1 MTDNKHITPPE
12 NQFKNIHNIAP
23 KVRVDYVDLLKGI
36 TILWII
42 WIHAGSYDFG
52 NYRNPIFFFASG
64 IFFKLTDAKTFF
76 SKRVWTII
84 IPFLFFYISSI
95 PFRYIVDLW
104 DTRSF
109 EAFNWNRI
117 LDIFKIIDRSDY
129 LTLNVP
135 LWFLMT
141 LFMIQSFSFIVF
153 RLKKWIIF
161 VLALLSLLFFDEL
174 ESIPSLFMINNALA
188 WFGYFAIGYISG
200 KPLIKYL
207 NSLPRKVFVFLLSL
221 FILIGCIVFEQLE
234 IADWH
239 NLIGKTKLIV
249 FIVCFMTFFSFL
261 NGMKSLQFLRF
272 YGKNSLIVLGAHL
285 WILVPIQRLMFR
297 LLRIHHPLIG
307 LGMAIATAVLLV
319 PVIIWMNKHIPF
331 LVGKRKDVKT
341 STDSISIP
349 DLGKSE

>member
-1 MTDNKHITPPE
+1 M
-12 NQFKNIHNIAP
+12 
-23 KVRVDYVDLLKGI
+23 KGI

-117 LDIFKIIDRSDY
+117 LDIFKIVDRHDY
-129 LTLNVP
+129 LSLNVP

-153 RLKKWIIF
+153 RFNKWIIF
-161 VLALLSLLFFDEL
+161 VLALLSLLFFEEL
-174 ESIPSLFMINNALA
+174 SSIPSLFMINNALA
-188 WFGYFAIGYISG
+188 WFGYFAIGFLSG
-200 KPLIKYL
+200 KPIIKYL

-239 NLIGKTKLIV
+239 NLIGKTKSIV
-249 FIVCFMTFFSFL
+249 FIICFMTFFSFL

-272 YGKNSLIVLGAHL
+272 YGKNSLIILGAHL
-285 WILVPIQRLMFR
+285 WILLPIERLTFR
-297 LLRIHHPLIG
+297 LLRFHHPLIG
-307 LGMAIATAVLLV
+307 LGMAIATAILLI
-319 PVIIWMNKHIPF
+319 PVIKWMNRYIPF

-341 STDSISIP
+341 PTDSISISN
-349 DLGKSE
+349 LSKSE

>member
-1 MTDNKHITPPE
+1 M
-12 NQFKNIHNIAP
+12 
-23 KVRVDYVDLLKGI
+23 
-36 TILWII
+36 
-42 WIHAGSYDFG
+42 
-52 NYRNPIFFFASG
+52 
-64 IFFKLTDAKTFF
+64 
-76 SKRVWTII
+76 
-84 IPFLFFYISSI
+84 FFYIASI

-188 WFGYFAIGYISG
+188 WFGYFAIGYLSG

-239 NLIGKTKLIV
+239 NLIGKTKLIA
-249 FIVCFMTFFSFL
+249 FIICFMTFFSFL

-272 YGKNSLIVLGAHL
+272 FGKNSLIVLGAHL
-285 WILVPIQRLMFR
+285 WILIPIQVITYR
-297 LLRIHHPLIG
+297 LLRTFHPLIG
-307 LGMAIATAVLLV
+307 LGMAIATAILLV
-319 PVIIWMNKHIPF
+319 PVIIWMNRYIPF
-331 LVGKRKDVKT
+331 LVGKHKDVKT
-341 STDSISIP
+341 LTGSVSISN
-349 DLGKSE
+349 LCKSD

>member
-1 MTDNKHITPPE
+1 MYKQITPPE
-12 NQFKNIHNIAP
+12 NNNGDSLKIVP

-64 IFFKLTDAKTFF
+64 IFFKLTDAKSFF
-76 SKRVWTII
+76 SKRVWSII

-109 EAFNWNRI
+109 EAFDWNRI
-117 LDIFKIIDRSDY
+117 MDIFMIIDRYDY
-129 LTLNVP
+129 LSLNGP
-135 LWFLMT
+135 LWFLIT
-141 LFMIQSFSFIVF
+141 LFVIQTFSVIVF
-153 RLKKWIIF
+153 RLNKWIIF
-161 VLALLSLLFFDEL
+161 VIALLSLLFFEEL
-174 ESIPSLFMINNALA
+174 SSIPSLFMINNALA
-188 WFGYFAIGYISG
+188 WFGYFAVGYLSG
-200 KPLIKYL
+200 KPLIRYL
-207 NSLPRKVFVFLLSL
+207 NSLPRKIFVFLFSL

-249 FIVCFMTFFSFL
+249 FIICFMTFFSFL
-261 NGMKSLQFLRF
+261 NGMKSLEFLRF
-272 YGKNSLIVLGAHL
+272 YGKNSLIVLGAHM
-285 WILVPIQRLMFR
+285 WILIPIKRIMYR
-297 LLRIHHPLIG
+297 LLRTDHPLIG
-307 LGMAIATAVLLV
+307 LGMAITTAIILV

-331 LVGKRKDVKT
+331 LVGKQNHFKSDIKVA
-341 STDSISIP
+341 SQSIS
-349 DLGKSE
+349 

>member
-12 NQFKNIHNIAP
+12 NQFKNIYNIAP

-188 WFGYFAIGYISG
+188 WFGYFAIGYLSG

-249 FIVCFMTFFSFL
+249 FIICFMTFFSFL

-272 YGKNSLIVLGAHL
+272 FGKNSLIVLGAHL
-285 WILVPIQRLMFR
+285 WILLPIERLTFR

-307 LGMAIATAVLLV
+307 LGMAIATAILLV
-319 PVIIWMNKHIPF
+319 PVIIRMNKHIPL
-331 LVGKRKDVKT
+331 LVGKRKDVTTLTGSVST
-341 STDSISIP
+341 SN
-349 DLGKSE
+349 LGKSE

>member
-1 MTDNKHITPPE
+1 M
-12 NQFKNIHNIAP
+12 
-23 KVRVDYVDLLKGI
+23 
-36 TILWII
+36 
-42 WIHAGSYDFG
+42 
-52 NYRNPIFFFASG
+52 
-64 IFFKLTDAKTFF
+64 
-76 SKRVWTII
+76 II
-84 IPFLFFYISSI
+84 IPFLFFYIISI
-95 PFRYIVDLW
+95 PYGILVDLW
-104 DTRSF
+104 DYKTIN
-109 EAFNWNRI
+109 AFDWNRI
-117 LDIFKIIDRSDY
+117 LDIFKIVDSTGY
-129 LTLNVP
+129 LTLNMP

-161 VLALLSLLFFDEL
+161 VLALLSLIFFEEL
-174 ESIPSLFMINNALA
+174 SSIPSLFMINNALA
-188 WFGYFAIGYISG
+188 WFGYFAIGYLSG

-249 FIVCFMTFFSFL
+249 FIICFMTFFSFL

-272 YGKNSLIVLGAHL
+272 FGKNSLIVLGAHL

-341 STDSISIP
+341 PTSSISIP
-349 DLGKSE
+349 DLGKSD